1 MALKKLLFER
11 NNYLSAI
18 IIFQNDPSWM
28 DLKPDHAKE
37 VASLA
42 KTLVDNIG
50 NSSQNTIN

>member
-1 MALKKLLFER
+1 MALKNLLFER
-11 NNYLSAI
+11 NNYLSTI

-50 NSSQNTIN
+50 NSSQNSIN